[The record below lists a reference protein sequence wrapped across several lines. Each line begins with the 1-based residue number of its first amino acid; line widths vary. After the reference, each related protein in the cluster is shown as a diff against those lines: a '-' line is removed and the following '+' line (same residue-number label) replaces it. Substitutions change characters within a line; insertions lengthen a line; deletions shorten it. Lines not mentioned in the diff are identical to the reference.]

1 MPQKSNRPKVLK
13 GIRLYN
19 YLLKQLGE
27 KNKKKGSV
35 QQLSAAGRR
44 KIVSSVLYPKFK
56 DSTKLSLRDVNG
68 TINAI
73 IGKLPPIEICNPL
86 LLPQQYLTAVEY
98 YEIDN
103 HIKNFL
109 PDCLDIRVN
118 AGLIGRTKIF
128 NTRNYNYYTNGV
140 QDLVEEIRDYLA
152 LEQSGVAY
160 FYGVVKVKPKA
171 ANNGNPINY
180 FVDYILYI
188 NDKPQ
193 DITKPADYSLTKKE
207 IKKQEN
213 ITGYFATRFKTLQK
227 EKKRKARVAKKQRVR
242 KPQEIKM
249 NEKIKKALE
258 SLREV
263 YLSGAISKAQYEALR
278 DELRKSK
285 K

>member
-35 QQLSAAGRR
+35 QQLSAASKR

-56 DSTKLSLRDVNG
+56 DSGKVSVREVNG

-103 HIKNFL
+103 HIKTFL

-118 AGLIGRTKIF
+118 AGVIGKTKIF

-140 QDLVEEIRDYLA
+140 QDLVEEIREYLT
-152 LEQSGVAY
+152 LDQSGVAY
-160 FYGVVKVKPKA
+160 FYGVVKTKPKA
-171 ANNGNPINY
+171 KNDGNPSNY

-188 NDKPQ
+188 NDTPQ
-193 DITKPADYSLTKKE
+193 DKTTPADYTLTKKE
-207 IKKQEN
+207 VKKQEN
-213 ITGYFATRFKTLQK
+213 ITGYFATRFKTLQT
-227 EKKRKARVAKKQRVR
+227 EKKRKARAAKKARIR

-249 NEKIKKALE
+249 NEKIKKALD

-263 YLSGAISKAQYEALR
+263 YQSGAINKAQYEALR

>member
-35 QQLSAAGRR
+35 QQLSAASKR

-56 DSTKLSLRDVNG
+56 NNAKVSVREVNG

-103 HIKNFL
+103 HIKTFL

-118 AGLIGRTKIF
+118 AGVIGKTKIF

-140 QDLVEEIRDYLA
+140 QDLVEEIREYLT
-152 LEQSGVAY
+152 LDQSGVAY
-160 FYGVVKVKPKA
+160 FYGVVKTKPKY
-171 ANNGNPINY
+171 ANNGNPSNY

-188 NDKPQ
+188 NDTPQ
-193 DITKPADYSLTKKE
+193 DKTTPAQYTLTKKE

-213 ITGYFATRFKTLQK
+213 ITGYFATRFKTLQT
-227 EKKRKARVAKKQRVR
+227 EKKRKARAAKKARVR

-249 NEKIKKALE
+249 NEKIKKALD

-263 YLSGAISKAQYEALR
+263 YQSGAINKAQYEALR

>member
-27 KNKKKGSV
+27 KNKKKSSV
-35 QQLSAAGRR
+35 QQLSGASKR

-56 DSTKLSLRDVNG
+56 NNAKVSVREVNG

-103 HIKNFL
+103 HIKTFL
-109 PDCLDIRVN
+109 PECLDIRVN
-118 AGLIGRTKIF
+118 AGVIGKTKIF

-140 QDLVEEIRDYLA
+140 QDLVEEIREYLT
-152 LEQSGVAY
+152 LDQSGVAY
-160 FYGVVKVKPKA
+160 FYGVVKTKPKA
-171 ANNGNPINY
+171 ANNGNPSNY

-188 NDKPQ
+188 NDTPQ
-193 DITKPADYSLTKKE
+193 DKTTPAQYTLTKKE
-207 IKKQEN
+207 IKKQDN
-213 ITGYFATRFKTLQK
+213 ITGYFATRFKTLQT
-227 EKKRKARVAKKQRVR
+227 EKKRKARAAKKARVR

-249 NEKIKKALE
+249 NEKIKKALI

-263 YLSGAISKAQYEALR
+263 YQSGAINKAQYEALR